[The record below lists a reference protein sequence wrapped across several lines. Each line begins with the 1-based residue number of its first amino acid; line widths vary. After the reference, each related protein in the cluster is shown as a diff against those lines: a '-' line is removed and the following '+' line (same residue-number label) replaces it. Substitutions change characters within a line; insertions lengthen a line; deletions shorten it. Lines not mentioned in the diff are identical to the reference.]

1 MRREYTENPAIIADD
16 KYGRQSS
23 DVGKNIFKG
32 AFSALS
38 SSTRGNF
45 HVSSPVVSAAARAG
59 EDNRSFDAIEV
70 VGTRQPQTAVSS
82 TQQPPPPDKPKLAR
96 TMSEFIQVVQ
106 GTSDHGESL
115 PSSTVVGTFEAL
127 ADKTVAVNLSGK
139 SELSGKTRGQKL
151 YIFVRKLNSFSA

>member
-1 MRREYTENPAIIADD
+1 MQRLLHLCSSCYPEKFETRREYTENPAIIADD

-115 PSSTVVGTFEAL
+115 PSSTVVGTFEARF
-127 ADKTVAVNLSGK
+127 
-139 SELSGKTRGQKL
+139 SEQNSRSK
-151 YIFVRKLNSFSA
+151 FVR